1 MSYIIKYTN
10 FFKTTQQNSLFEHII
25 NERQVR
31 TTNHDIIEGYIEK
44 VYGYAINHTYSREEA
59 DELAQEILFT
69 AVRGLSKLKDEN
81 KFEPWLWGIANNV
94 TKSFRRN
101 LGKQRAMYSYDTL
114 ENLSYEDEYFDTQEE
129 IYDSL
134 RTKIV
139 MLSAIYRDI
148 IVLYYYDG
156 LSTKTISE
164 KLKIPEGTV
173 RWRLTE
179 ARRKL
184 KKEYAE
190 MKETALRPV
199 KIKLDIYGNGNY
211 NGKTIPFPTV
221 YIDDALSQNILYYCY
236 DQPNSVEELAKV
248 CGVPAYYIEDRIENL
263 LKREAII
270 ETARGK
276 YQTDFIIWSDKY
288 GIYCEENAEKALIPI
303 MEELVKALDSIA
315 KEAAKIDFYKAGK
328 GEDDLF
334 YLYGVMAFSYASEH
348 YCKLPYPWFQRKYD
362 GNDWCYIGN
371 METGKHRRIGI
382 NTQHCANLGS
392 RGGCSHTTYNSISGI
407 TFRQMMY
414 DNYINVCED
423 ILCDGST
430 EDIDSV
436 ANAIQ
441 DGYIVKKQ
449 DGSFFV
455 TVPFFTKEQ
464 KAEFDAIADKY
475 LAPLM
480 PEYSEIVN
488 KFISGYKKLFPKHL
502 NDDADRMCQNM
513 FMGLYAVIIEY
524 AQRTEAIRMPS
535 QNCYCDVLVQFKK
548 LS

>member
-1 MSYIIKYTN
+1 MKCN
-10 FFKTTQQNSLFEHII
+10 
-25 NERQVR
+25 
-31 TTNHDIIEGYIEK
+31 IIESYIEK

-69 AVRGLSKLKDEN
+69 AVRELPKLKDES
-81 KFEPWLWGIANNV
+81 KFEPWLWGVANNV
-94 TKSFRRN
+94 TKNFRRN
-101 LGKQRAMYSYDTL
+101 LGKQRAMYFYDTL
-114 ENLSYEDEYFDTQEE
+114 ENLSYEDEYFDEQEE

-134 RTKIV
+134 RTKIA
-139 MLSAIYRDI
+139 MLSMIYRDI

-156 LSTKTISE
+156 LSTKIISE

-184 KKEYAE
+184 KKECIE

-199 KIKLDIYGNGNY
+199 KMKLDIYGNGNY
-211 NGKTIPFPTV
+211 NGKTVPFPSM

-236 DQPNSVEELAKV
+236 EQSNSVEELAKI
-248 CGVPAYYIEDRIENL
+248 CGVPAYYIEERIENL
-263 LKREAII
+263 LKREAMI
-270 ETARGK
+270 EVSKGR

-288 GIYCEENAEKALIPI
+288 GIYCEENAEKALMPI
-303 MEELVKALDSIA
+303 MEELLKALHSIA
-315 KEAAKIDFYKAGK
+315 KKAAEIGFYKAEK
-328 GEDDLF
+328 SETDLF
-334 YLYGVMAFSYASEH
+334 YLYGIMAFSYVSEH
-348 YCKLPYPWFQRKYD
+348 YCKLPYPWFKKKYD
-362 GNDWCYIGN
+362 GNEWCYIGN
-371 METGKHRRIGI
+371 METGKHQRIGVGTWHSATL
-382 NTQHCANLGS
+382 NSHGA
-392 RGGCSHTTYNSISGI
+392 CSHTAYNNISGI

-430 EDIDSV
+430 KDIDSV
-436 ANAIQ
+436 ADAIQ
-441 DGYIVKKQ
+441 DGYIVKRK

-464 KAEFDAIADKY
+464 KLEFDAIADKY

-480 PEYSEIVN
+480 PKYSDIVT

-502 NDDADRMCQNM
+502 NEDADRMCQNM
-513 FMGLYAVIIEY
+513 FKGLYTTIIEY
-524 AQRTEAIRMPS
+524 AQRTKAIKMPS
-535 QNCYCDVLVQFKK
+535 PNCYCDVLIQFKSPEGK
-548 LS
+548 

>member
-1 MSYIIKYTN
+1 MMKN
-10 FFKTTQQNSLFEHII
+10 
-25 NERQVR
+25 
-31 TTNHDIIEGYIEK
+31 DMIESYIEK

-69 AVRGLSKLKDEN
+69 AVRELPKLKDEN

-101 LGKQRAMYSYDTL
+101 LGKQRAMYSYDTQ
-114 ENLSYEDEYFDTQEE
+114 EHLSYEEEYFDNQEE
-129 IYDSL
+129 LYDSL
-134 RTKIV
+134 RTKIA

-156 LSTKTISE
+156 LSTRMISE
-164 KLKIPEGTV
+164 KLRIPEGTV

-184 KKEYAE
+184 KKECEE

-199 KIKLDIYGNGNY
+199 KLELSIYGSGDY
-211 NGKTIPFPTV
+211 NGKMIPFPTV

-236 DQPNSVEELAKV
+236 ELPNSIEELAKL
-248 CGVPAYYIEDRIENL
+248 CGVPAYYVEERIENL

-270 ETARGK
+270 ESSKGK

-288 GIYCEENAEKALIPI
+288 GIYCEENAEKALMPI
-303 MEELVKALDSIA
+303 MDKMLGALDSIA
-315 KEAAKIDFYKAGK
+315 KEAARIDFYRAEKS
-328 GEDDLF
+328 EDDLF
-334 YLYGVMAFSYASEH
+334 YLYGIMAFSYASER
-348 YCKLPYPWFQRKYD
+348 YCKLPYPWFKKKYD
-362 GNDWCYIGN
+362 GNEWCYIGN
-371 METGKHRRIGI
+371 METGRHHRIGI
-382 NTQHCANLGS
+382 GTQHSANLGS
-392 RGGCSHTTYNSISGI
+392 RGGCSHTTYNGISGI
-407 TFRQMMY
+407 AYRQMMY
-414 DNYINVCED
+414 DNYTNVCED

-441 DGYIVKKQ
+441 DGYIMKKQ
-449 DGSFFV
+449 EGSFFI
-455 TVPFFTKEQ
+455 TVPFFTKEE
-464 KAEFDAIADKY
+464 KEEFDAIADKY

-524 AQRTEAIRMPS
+524 AQRTEAIKMPS
-535 QNCYCDVLVQFKK
+535 ENCYCDVLIQYKY
-548 LS
+548 